1 MIAKPDAEL
10 LTRIAGS
17 RLLLTRKQGERGY
30 FMKLCNVKMI
40 VAAAL
45 ITLGSGVADAA
56 QEVVTLKIA
65 HFMPSSS
72 NTQQKLVI
80 PWCDKISKESEGKLK
95 CQIYPSMQLGGTPA
109 QLFDQAR
116 DGVADIVWTAPTY
129 QAGRFTKSEVF
140 ELPFM
145 VKKAETSSQ
154 ALWDY
159 IQKNSLDEFKGT
171 KLILTHLHDG
181 APLHFGKKSVKN
193 LEELK
198 GLKIRAPGRLASKA
212 IAALGA
218 VPVQMPAP
226 AVPESVAKNVVD
238 GASLPWEAMTGLKM
252 QEICKS
258 HTENGPGHA
267 TISNTILVFAMNQ
280 AKYNSLS
287 PELKKVIDQNSGRE
301 ASKWA
306 GKLWDSFQPPA
317 RKIAQDRKNTI
328 NYLTDAEY
336 NRWIK
341 ATETVD
347 DEWMKEVS
355 AKGGNGQALIND
367 AKALLKKYND

>member
-1 MIAKPDAEL
+1 
-10 LTRIAGS
+10 
-17 RLLLTRKQGERGY
+17 
-30 FMKLCNVKMI
+30 MKFCTIKTI
-40 VAAAL
+40 VVAVL
-45 ITLGSGVADAA
+45 ITLGSALVVSA
-56 QEVVTLKIA
+56 QDVVTLKIA
-65 HFMPSSS
+65 HFMPATS
-72 NTQQKLVI
+72 NTQQKFVI
-80 PWCDKISKESEGKLK
+80 PWCDKIGKESNGKLK

-116 DGVADIVWTAPTY
+116 DGVADIVWTAPAY
-129 QAGRFTKSEVF
+129 QAGRFTKTEVF

-145 VKKAETSSQ
+145 VKKSETASP

-171 KLILTHLHDG
+171 KLIATHMHDG

-198 GLKIRAPGRLASKA
+198 GLKVRAPGRLGSKA
-212 IAALGA
+212 LAALGA

-226 AVPESVAKNVVD
+226 AVPEAVAKNVVD

-252 QEICKS
+252 QEICKT
-258 HTENGPGHA
+258 HTETGPGHA
-267 TISNTILVFAMNQ
+267 TVSNTFLVFAMNQ
-280 AKYNSLS
+280 AKYNSLP

-301 ASKWA
+301 ASRLA

-317 RKIAQDRKNTI
+317 RKIAQDRHNTI

-336 NRWIK
+336 QRWVK
-341 ATETVD
+341 ATEAVD
-347 DEWMKEVS
+347 DSWMQEV
-355 AKGGNGQALIND
+355 ATKGGNGQALIND